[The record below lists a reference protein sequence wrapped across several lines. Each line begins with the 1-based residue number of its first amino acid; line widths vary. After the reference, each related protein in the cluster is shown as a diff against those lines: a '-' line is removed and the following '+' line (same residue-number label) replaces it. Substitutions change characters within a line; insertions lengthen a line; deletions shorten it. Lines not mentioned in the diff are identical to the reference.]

1 MVDPRQSIHQ
11 EPTWLLVGRG
21 CQALGQPSRWTTVT
35 PGAREPQPP
44 QLSWLVGKEIWHHCF
59 PASEV
64 CDVLG
69 VGRFSSPDHHL
80 CWGKEPSKL
89 PGLPAT
95 RQTLGIFLEN
105 CSSILSQSCWYFKF
119 LFQVGTNPNSGFGH
133 FCLKQR
139 IFLCMVPIVI
149 MYDKI
154 LWILFRHLCL
164 CICDFP
170 ILIKS
175 NIFGIA
181 HKKKLFTVNMYII
194 FLITWK
200 TLKKYHFVLRWAI
213 QVLHER
219 MGLKGKE
226 LVLRKWAFIVKQKN
240 NSEGGALSKTKL
252 HVMSSLFHFSRNLFA
267 FIITFLKSKTLPFIP
282 LLFRM
287 LSGTVYSFCFSVV
300 AKLMG
305 FS

>member
-64 CDVLG
+64 CDFLG

-105 CSSILSQSCWYFKF
+105 WSSILSQSCWYFKF

-139 IFLCMVPIVI
+139 IFLCMVPVVI

-181 HKKKLFTVNMYII
+181 HKKAIHCKYVYNFFNYLEDFKEIPFCFEMSYSS
-194 FLITWK
+194 ITWENGFK
-200 TLKKYHFVLRWAI
+200 R
-213 QVLHER
+213 
-219 MGLKGKE
+219 KGAGSEKVSLYCE
-226 LVLRKWAFIVKQKN
+226 AKRTIVKEEPFQKLN
-240 NSEGGALSKTKL
+240 C
-252 HVMSSLFHFSRNLFA
+252 M
-267 FIITFLKSKTLPFIP
+267 
-282 LLFRM
+282 
-287 LSGTVYSFCFSVV
+287 
-300 AKLMG
+300 
-305 FS
+305 